1 MTFKI
6 EMPHVG
12 ESVTEAVIEKWLKQ
26 PGDHIEKYEPIVEV
40 VTDKVAM
47 EVPAPATGE
56 LTSIVAQEGETVAM
70 GAVIAEMDAEG
81 AEEAAEGA
89 SSEDMSSDQG
99 LGVDTTASSP
109 ESIQQ
114 PQQPSSS
121 PKREREPSRPSGL
134 RLAKASHVGSM
145 ITGANVGPT
154 GGAFSDTSLGARNG
168 DGEAKESSRPSA
180 SGEKTFARL
189 SPAVRRLLDE
199 HGLDAAAVA
208 GTGVGGRITRADVL
222 KAAEGQGAASEI
234 AQGDDA
240 AATSP
245 GKLTKP
251 STMRRMIAEHMA
263 KSFREIPHAWS
274 AIEVDVSGMVECRS
288 ANQESATERTGT
300 RLTYLP
306 FTLAVVAGALR
317 SNPLLNSSWQQDG
330 ILQFDEINVGIAV
343 AGKGGLVVPVVKNAD
358 QKSVLGLSSELAGL
372 VDRARE
378 GKLAL
383 EEVSGGTFT
392 LNNTGALGSVW
403 GGAII
408 NHPQAAILTTEAIVK
423 RPVVVHDA
431 VQVRPM
437 VNICLSFDHR
447 VIDGAEAS
455 AFLQDV
461 KSGLEAISTDT
472 ALE

>member
-1 MTFKI
+1 MSFKI

-12 ESVTEAVIEKWLKQ
+12 ESVTEAVIEKWLKK
-26 PGDHIEKYEPIVEV
+26 PGDRIEKYEPIVEV

-56 LTSIVAQEGETVAM
+56 LTEIVAQEGETVPM
-70 GAVIAEMDAEG
+70 GAVIAEMDTEDAELPV
-81 AEEAAEGA
+81 EPA
-89 SSEDMSSDQG
+89 SHTSDPATAPPSGSAPMPSASERQAN
-99 LGVDTTASSP
+99 LP
-109 ESIQQ
+109 
-114 PQQPSSS
+114 
-121 PKREREPSRPSGL
+121 RPSGL
-134 RLAKASHVGSM
+134 RMANASHVGSM
-145 ITGANVGPT
+145 ITAANVGPT
-154 GGAFSDTSLGARNG
+154 GGAFSDTSLGSVSET
-168 DGEAKESSRPSA
+168 GEPEQASELTPSSQKA
-180 SGEKTFARL
+180 FARL
-189 SPAVRRLLDE
+189 SPAVRRLLNE
-199 HGLDAAAVA
+199 HGLDASSID

-222 KAAEGQGAASEI
+222 RAAEHGRSATGATQSRQNLAM
-234 AQGDDA
+234 G
-240 AATSP
+240 T

-251 STMRRMIAEHMA
+251 STMRRMIADHMS

-274 AIEVDVSGMVECRS
+274 AVEVNVSGMVECRN
-288 ANQESATERTGT
+288 ANQEPATERTGV

-330 ILQFDEINVGIAV
+330 ILLLDHINVGIAV
-343 AGKGGLVVPVVKNAD
+343 AGKGGLVVPVLKNAD
-358 QKSVLGLSSELAGL
+358 QKSVLELSSELAGI
-372 VDRARE
+372 VERARN
-378 GKLAL
+378 GNLTL

-423 RPVVVHDA
+423 RPVVVDEE

-437 VNICLSFDHR
+437 MNICLSFDHR

-455 AFLQDV
+455 TFLQDV
-461 KSGLEAISTDT
+461 RNGLEAISADT